1 MLATPQAREAKQTK
15 SNKRIRTKKSMV
27 DIKEDNDFFSLPT
40 SLKDF
45 HTPKVRSKY
54 RILTIQS
61 EPRRPDKDPCV
72 VGSGAW
78 GTMRTA

>member
-1 MLATPQAREAKQTK
+1 
-15 SNKRIRTKKSMV
+15 MV
-27 DIKEDNDFFSLPT
+27 DIKEDNDFFSLPA

-45 HTPKVRSKY
+45 HTPKVPSKY

-61 EPRRPDKDPCV
+61 EPRRPDKDPRV
-72 VGSGAW
+72 VGSDAW